1 MKIKTSELI
10 GPALDWAVNECEYRR
25 IIAAGEYIKE
35 GVLERHLSMRECQ
48 VHLDP
53 LTALFRCYVASVL
66 GNEVEIPEELI

>member
-35 GVLERHLSMRECQ
+35 GVLECQ